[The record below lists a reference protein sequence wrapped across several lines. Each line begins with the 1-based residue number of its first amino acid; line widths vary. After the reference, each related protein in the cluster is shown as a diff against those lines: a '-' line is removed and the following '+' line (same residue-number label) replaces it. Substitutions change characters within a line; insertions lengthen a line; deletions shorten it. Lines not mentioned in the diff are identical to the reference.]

1 MKRFFIILSVFLFFI
16 QAISFAQDT
25 WSLEDCINYA
35 LENNLTIKRQQIQSQ
50 IAENKYNQSRF
61 EYLPDLNGFVNHN
74 LSSGK
79 TVNYDKYE
87 YVDQTF
93 QDGNLGL
100 QSNVTLFSG
109 LQNRNAMKMNH
120 FSLLA
125 GLQEVEKTK
134 RNISMNIAAGFLDIL
149 LSNELLQVKKNQ
161 YETTLLQ
168 IEKTKK
174 LVEVG
179 NAAKGDLLEMQAQ
192 AAREN
197 TDITNASNNVKMATL
212 TLAQM
217 LELDNEALKNFQVKL
232 PEKLS
237 IDEGQILYSAD
248 SVYLTAAEEM
258 PEIKSAEYQMKSSEK
273 GLDVARGMRSPEIS
287 LRGLYY
293 SRYSEIATR
302 PLQPDASYP
311 YIDQIGD
318 NEYKQLT
325 LTLSIPLFNKYKT
338 QTAINNAKLNLRD
351 AQYALKQSKQ
361 VLFRDIQQAY
371 ADAKAALDVFKS
383 QTESVKYNKES
394 FKYTQQKFDVGLV
407 SSVDYNIAK
416 NNLVK
421 AQSDLIQSKYEYI
434 FKSKILDYYRGVPIS
449 LND

>member
-1 MKRFFIILSVFLFFI
+1 
-16 QAISFAQDT
+16 
-25 WSLEDCINYA
+25 
-35 LENNLTIKRQQIQSQ
+35 
-50 IAENKYNQSRF
+50 
-61 EYLPDLNGFVNHN
+61 
-74 LSSGK
+74 
-79 TVNYDKYE
+79 
-87 YVDQTF
+87 
-93 QDGNLGL
+93 
-100 QSNVTLFSG
+100 
-109 LQNRNAMKMNH
+109 
-120 FSLLA
+120 
-125 GLQEVEKTK
+125 
-134 RNISMNIAAGFLDIL
+134 MNIAAGFLDIL

-449 LND
+449 LKD